1 MAFLSSEG
9 NPTKQGPGV
18 GTGATS
24 FHGFPSNACKMK
36 TPSPAIIPT
45 HCQHSQTEGGI
56 TCQNQLKL
64 LPFLPDSGT
73 CTLEA
78 ARHQGQEADAELR
91 KQITLPL
98 LLLEEAFS
106 GAETLP
112 CARVQRNLPLPV
124 HSTSSRKVEK
134 QHKKAEERLQTP
146 LSCQLK

>member
-1 MAFLSSEG
+1 MAFPSSEG

-24 FHGFPSNACKMK
+24 FHGFPSNACQMK
-36 TPSPAIIPT
+36 TSSPTIIPT
-45 HCQHSQTEGGI
+45 HCPHSQTEGGI

-78 ARHQGQEADAELR
+78 ARHQGQEAEAELR

-98 LLLEEAFS
+98 LLHEAASS

-112 CARVQRNLPLPV
+112 CARVQRNSPLPA
-124 HSTSSRKVEK
+124 HSNSSRKVEK
-134 QHKKAEERLQTP
+134 QHKGAGERLQTP
-146 LSCQLK
+146 LSCQFK